1 MRYFLPSLFRETSNT
16 EEPSLALHRS
26 VFVDAERRKG
36 TSSSQGQADKWQRFK
51 RRNRRRARI
60 FHQREKGGALAA
72 LSNCIPTFALKVK
85 NGMVRVRVETAR
97 RHERWGRPKLEV
109 SKLRETSYRISRAEY
124 REDRKPNFLKK
135 SYLYVHVWPLQ
146 CKVLRK
152 KKKKTK
158 TVQLRRIISSAINN
172 ERISP
177 RWLENNRGNPFREYW
192 SHAMT
197 LTASIL

>member
-1 MRYFLPSLFRETSNT
+1 MKLQIRENPRRHS
-16 EEPSLALHRS
+16 SAVDLLRS
-26 VFVDAERRKG
+26 VFEDAERRKG
-36 TSSSQGQADKWQRFK
+36 TSSSQGQTDKWQRFK

-85 NGMVRVRVETAR
+85 NGTVRVRAETAR

-135 SYLYVHVWPLQ
+135 SYLYDHV
-146 CKVLRK
+146 
-152 KKKKTK
+152 
-158 TVQLRRIISSAINN
+158 
-172 ERISP
+172 
-177 RWLENNRGNPFREYW
+177 
-192 SHAMT
+192 
-197 LTASIL
+197 